1 MKTFRLTTAL
11 MLASALPLTA
21 QQIQIS
27 KENKTIAITTSDEA
41 SALADTAIV
50 NIGFTTYGKDQDA
63 TYADATK
70 TSNAVIAAIAASGVK
85 KDAIQSANQNLGP
98 ISPNND
104 DDKARYAQGM
114 RFTFSQGWRITVRA
128 EQASDVLHIAI
139 LNGANNSGDISWEL
153 VHDDALEAEA
163 AGKALEHAR
172 QIADQMAKGLNT
184 KLGPL
189 VYASN
194 QTPPRGIFANMGFGN
209 VSLNTESA
217 AMSVRMK
224 NLKPLAISPERITK
238 SATVYAVFA
247 IE

>member
-114 RFTFSQGWRITVRA
+114 RFTFSQGWRSR
-128 EQASDVLHIAI
+128 
-139 LNGANNSGDISWEL
+139 SGRS
-153 VHDDALEAEA
+153 
-163 AGKALEHAR
+163 R
-172 QIADQMAKGLNT
+172 
-184 KLGPL
+184 P
-189 VYASN
+189 
-194 QTPPRGIFANMGFGN
+194 QTCCTLRF
-209 VSLNTESA
+209 
-217 AMSVRMK
+217 
-224 NLKPLAISPERITK
+224 
-238 SATVYAVFA
+238 
-247 IE
+247 